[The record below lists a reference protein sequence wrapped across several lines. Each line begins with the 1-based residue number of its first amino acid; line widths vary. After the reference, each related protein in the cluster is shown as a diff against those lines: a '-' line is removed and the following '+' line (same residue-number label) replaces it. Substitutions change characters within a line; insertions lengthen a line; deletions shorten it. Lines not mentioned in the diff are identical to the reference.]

1 MRTEPLKIEG
11 ALLLQ
16 PKLYGDDRGFFLET
30 WNRKVFADIG
40 LDYDFV
46 QDNHSRS
53 SKNVLRGMH
62 YQVNGKAQGKIVWVS
77 SGAVFDAVVDLR
89 EGSPTFGKWD
99 GRLLTSACHERLWA
113 PPGCAHGFL
122 VVSDHAD
129 FHYKC
134 TDYYSPKDER
144 ILRWD
149 DPEIGIYWPLPI
161 GWKPVV
167 APRDAGGHVFQPP
180 SAVTSRRQLAVP
192 HFARGD
198 PEMLF
203 EHFRKVEL
211 VVVTGLRGDFRDR
224 EVPV

>member
-16 PKLYGDDRGFFLET
+16 PQLFGDERGFFLET
-30 WNRKVFADIG
+30 WNRKVFAEIG

-89 EGSPTFGKWD
+89 EDSPTFGKWD
-99 GRLLTSACHERLWA
+99 GRLLTSVCHERLWA

-144 ILRWD
+144 ILKWD
-149 DPEIGIYWPLPI
+149 DPEIGIYWPIPRGL
-161 GWKPVV
+161 KPQL
-167 APRDAGGHVFQPP
+167 APRDAAGLG
-180 SAVTSRRQLAVP
+180 
-192 HFARGD
+192 FAECEKYPVD
-198 PEMLF
+198 SHL
-203 EHFRKVEL
+203 
-211 VVVTGLRGDFRDR
+211 GLGFPAGPTTR
-224 EVPV
+224 